1 MLPYVLFGLR
11 LLPLLL
17 SIETQGLAHAPSEE
31 HGTSARS
38 CVVRDLPPEV
48 DPDLPSALIPV
59 WDPPPGTSAG
69 ELGMAP
75 STESVAGKGKSSLNF
90 TKKGK
95 SLVKKKNAE
104 KNDGKIICENC
115 KTETVPGQKHVKG
128 TTPPSNE
135 AHVDHVIPK
144 VHGGKGDPSN
154 GQVLCRDCN
163 IKKGDKLQ

>member
-1 MLPYVLFGLR
+1 
-11 LLPLLL
+11 
-17 SIETQGLAHAPSEE
+17 
-31 HGTSARS
+31 
-38 CVVRDLPPEV
+38 
-48 DPDLPSALIPV
+48 
-59 WDPPPGTSAG
+59 
-69 ELGMAP
+69 MAP
-75 STESVAGKGKSSLNF
+75 SGAVAGKGKSSLNF

-95 SLVKKKNAE
+95 SLVKEKNAA

-144 VHGGKGDPSN
+144 AQGGKGDASN

-163 IKKGDKLQ
+163 LKKSDNPQ